1 MGLREVKMERT
12 RQLIAEKAFELF
24 TEQGFDHTTVEQIA
38 AAAEVGPR
46 TLYRYFPTKETLLVK
61 FVEEHLFVALDRLC
75 EQPDD
80 MPLPEALYA
89 LMDSAITSTV
99 ANAARV
105 LAIYE
110 LAWRTPSVDAQL
122 SDLWANW
129 RHALANEIARRQRG
143 GRSPELTASLAAA
156 TAMIII
162 DVSIR
167 DWAESGGKANL
178 RRLVNRA
185 LDLLRAGEVPIA
197 VPPAR
202 KS

>member
-1 MGLREVKMERT
+1 MGLRELKMERT

-75 EQPDD
+75 GQPDET
-80 MPLPEALYA
+80 PLPEAIYA
-89 LMDSAITSTV
+89 LMDSVITSTA
-99 ANAARV
+99 ANATRV

-110 LAWRTPSVDAQL
+110 LARRTPSVEAQI

-129 RHALANEIARRQRG
+129 RHGVATEILRRQKG
-143 GRSPELTASLAAA
+143 GRSPELTANLAASC
-156 TAMIII
+156 AMIII
-162 DVSIR
+162 DVSVR
-167 DWAESGGKANL
+167 EWAESGGKANM

-185 LDLLRAGEVPIA
+185 LDLVRGGEVPIA
-197 VPPAR
+197 MPPA
-202 KS
+202 KK